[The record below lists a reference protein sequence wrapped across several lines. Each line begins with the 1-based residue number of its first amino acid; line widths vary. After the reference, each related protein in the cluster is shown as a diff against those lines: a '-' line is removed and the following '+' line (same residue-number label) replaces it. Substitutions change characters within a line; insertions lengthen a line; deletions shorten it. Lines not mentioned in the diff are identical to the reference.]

1 MTESMT
7 LPEGQRCTYE
17 AELDVHQTSFMS
29 RCQLRLG
36 HRGGHLAELP
46 GRLALPAG
54 PARKP
59 RAALYPASGTREDL
73 PVRHDASRSDAVQ
86 HEKEEIH

>member
-1 MTESMT
+1 MT

-46 GRLALPAG
+46 ARLSLPAG
-54 PARKP
+54 PVSKP
-59 RAALYPASGTREDL
+59 RAVLYPGSGMPED
-73 PVRHDASRSDAVQ
+73 PPGRHDASRSDAVR